1 MEPKNPCIDGNR
13 SIFDYSYTKHIY
25 CHLAVFFL
33 ETRYVPFLI
42 PFTILIG
49 FVVDYIPVKMIG
61 NRRKGGS
68 LPRKKGQKRAHVMRR
83 GHDLPIFREKWPT
96 ELSRKHCHAPAKEN
110 TYLQHGSCC
119 KD

>member
-25 CHLAVFFL
+25 CHLAFVFL

-49 FVVDYIPVKMIG
+49 FVVVYIPAKMIG

-68 LPRKKGQKRAHVMRR
+68 LPRKKGQKEGKVAAR
-83 GHDLPIFREKWPT
+83 
-96 ELSRKHCHAPAKEN
+96 
-110 TYLQHGSCC
+110 
-119 KD
+119 